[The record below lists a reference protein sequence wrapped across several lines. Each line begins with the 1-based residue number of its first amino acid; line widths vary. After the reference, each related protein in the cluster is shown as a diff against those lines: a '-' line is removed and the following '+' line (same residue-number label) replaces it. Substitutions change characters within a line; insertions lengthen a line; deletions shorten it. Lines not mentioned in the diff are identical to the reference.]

1 MTGQRKIV
9 VKPDEAAV
17 IEELCSI
24 IQTKAKVGGLF
35 ATILITEGQ
44 VAYFALGSHCKY
56 FRPMIL
62 IRLQSKHHFKIRTQC
77 YVLIAKLPYV

>member
-9 VKPDEAAV
+9 VKPDEASV

-35 ATILITEGQ
+35 ATILITEGSGCL
-44 VAYFALGSHCKY
+44 FCSG
-56 FRPMIL
+56 
-62 IRLQSKHHFKIRTQC
+62 
-77 YVLIAKLPYV
+77 

>member
-1 MTGQRKIV
+1 MINNFFCIFQKKGIKMTGQRKIV

-35 ATILITEGQ
+35 ATVLITEGSGCL
-44 VAYFALGSHCKY
+44 FCSG
-56 FRPMIL
+56 
-62 IRLQSKHHFKIRTQC
+62 
-77 YVLIAKLPYV
+77 

>member
-24 IQTKAKVGGLF
+24 IETKAKVGLKFIWGQHNNLIFQPNLF
-35 ATILITEGQ
+35 
-44 VAYFALGSHCKY
+44 
-56 FRPMIL
+56 
-62 IRLQSKHHFKIRTQC
+62 
-77 YVLIAKLPYV
+77 